1 VGIRVLIADDQAM
14 IRTGFRLIL
23 EAEEGVRPSR
33 AASSTCRANGSTC
46 RANGSTSSSPN
57 ATHTS
62 ASWWVNTATLSS
74 TKNTTKTSP

>member
-14 IRTGFRLIL
+14 IRTEFRLIL

-33 AASSTCRANGSTC
+33 AASSTC